1 MMQIKAFSQKYN
13 VKEDTIRFYEKI
25 GLLQPKR
32 KPNGYRQYDE
42 QCASQL
48 KMIIVLKQFGFS
60 LDEIAQLMSLEQQEI
75 TRNCNETAISLFD
88 LKIEELINKV
98 RFYEKAIQTLQE
110 TKKLMLEESYEANQQ
125 EIKQAIDRLFNSLK
139 GEGEHG

>member
-1 MMQIKAFSQKYN
+1 MQIKTFSQKYN
-13 VKEDTIRFYEKI
+13 VKEDTIRFYEKV

-48 KMIIVLKQFGFS
+48 KMIIVLKQLGFT

-88 LKIEELINKV
+88 LKIGELINKV
-98 RFYEKAIQTLQE
+98 RFYEQAIHTLQQ
-110 TKKLMLEESYEANQQ
+110 TKQMMLEECYEANQQ
-125 EIKQAIDRLFNSLK
+125 EIKQAIDGLFSSLK
-139 GEGEHG
+139 GEVRHD

>member
-1 MMQIKAFSQKYN
+1 MQIKTFSQKYN
-13 VKEDTIRFYEKI
+13 VKEDTIRFYEKV

-48 KMIIVLKQFGFS
+48 KMIIVLKQLGFT

-75 TRNCNETAISLFD
+75 TRKCNETAISLFD
-88 LKIEELINKV
+88 LKIGELINKV
-98 RFYEKAIQTLQE
+98 RFYEQAIHTLQQ
-110 TKKLMLEESYEANQQ
+110 TKQMMLEECYEGNQQ
-125 EIKQAIDRLFNSLK
+125 EIKQAIDGLFNALK
-139 GEGEHG
+139 GEVKHD